1 MTVLATDLSE
11 PNPPSINDVETYYDA
26 MGPFYKLIWG
36 DSVHGGY
43 WPAGL
48 EHLSLPEA
56 QEHLTYLMIEKTPI
70 AAGQHMLDLGCGT
83 GLPAIRMAAAKN
95 CHVHG
100 ITVAHGQV
108 AEAQTTIQ
116 AMQMQEK
123 VQIAWGN
130 AMELPFADGF
140 FNAAWAFESI
150 FHMPSRLTVLQEANR
165 VLQAGSYLVLTDI
178 VEVKPL
184 SLEQKHIFYPAFQI
198 NTLTTKQ
205 GYLELFDQT
214 GFEQLELI
222 DLTAGIAK
230 TLAHTKLGIEKK
242 RAELEAIYPPPM
254 LAMIEQTWPMVEKIY
269 ADYVRYVLIVA
280 RKRG

>member
-1 MTVLATDLSE
+1 MTVLAADLSA
-11 PNPPSINDVETYYDA
+11 PNAPSINDVEAYYDT

-56 QEHLTYLMIEKTPI
+56 QEHLTNLMIEKTPI

-83 GLPAIRMAAAKN
+83 GLPAIRMAAAKH

-108 AEAQTTIQ
+108 AEAQATIQ
-116 AMQMQEK
+116 AMQMQDQ
-123 VQIAWGN
+123 VQIDWGN
-130 AMELPFADGF
+130 AMELPFSDGF

-165 VLQAGSYLVLTDI
+165 VLQLGSYLVLTDI

-205 GYLELFDQT
+205 GYLELFAQT

-230 TLAHTKLGIEKK
+230 TLVHTKLGIAQK
-242 RAELEAIYPPPM
+242 RAELEALYPPPM
-254 LAMIEQTWPMVEKIY
+254 LAMIEQTWPMVENIY
-269 ADYVRYVLIVA
+269 AEFVRYVLIVA

>member
-1 MTVLATDLSE
+1 MTVLAQDVPA
-11 PNPPSINDVETYYDA
+11 PNAPSINDVEAYYDA

-43 WPAGL
+43 WPAGA
-48 EHLSLPEA
+48 EHVSLPEA
-56 QEHLTYLMIEKTPI
+56 QEHLTNLMIEKTPI
-70 AAGQHMLDLGCGT
+70 AAGQHMLDIGCGT
-83 GLPAIRMAAAKN
+83 GLPAIRMATAKD

-116 AMQMQEK
+116 AMQMQAQ

-178 VEVKPL
+178 VEIKPL
-184 SLEQKHIFYPAFQI
+184 SLAQKQIFYPAFQI

-205 GYLELFDQT
+205 GYLELFAQT

-230 TLAHTKLGIEKK
+230 TLVHTKLGIEQK
-242 RAELEAIYPPPM
+242 RAELEAIYPGPM

-269 ADYVRYVLIVA
+269 AEFVRYVLIVA